1 MSPCPDSRDE
11 IRLRAAMVAAIRNAM
26 EATCGYCPGDRE
38 LEEAVRAGLACLAEA
53 GEASPGSEKRGVRSE
68 E

>member
-1 MSPCPDSRDE
+1 
-11 IRLRAAMVAAIRNAM
+11 MVAAIRNAM
-26 EATCGYCPGDRE
+26 EATCGYCPGDQE

-53 GEASPGSEKRGVRSE
+53 GEGTRVAQPPKSKQSPQDCSSGACEARSE